1 MQKTI
6 LETCLDFTTLTEALA
21 YWSAHSPDATAL
33 SFREGD
39 SATTLT
45 YSALQS
51 RALAVAGEITQKCM
65 PGDRVVLGYEQGI
78 DYVAGFLGC
87 VYAGVVAV
95 TSAPPTELRRSERL
109 IRLLD
114 DSGARAI
121 LSNGAAKAAFEAVQ
135 ARVTLIDTDH
145 IAAPALTQPV
155 TPEAEQL
162 MFLQYTSG
170 STSAPKGVMLTHG
183 SIGANLRAI
192 LADTQPDEGS
202 IYMSWLPLYHDMGLI
217 FMTLAPLFAG
227 RPVHLMSPAEFL
239 RFPERWLQAISDL
252 GATITAAPN
261 FAYRLCCDR
270 VQGRKAEA
278 LNLSSMRR
286 FINGSEPIRVEDM
299 ELFLDTFAA
308 SGLCP
313 EAMTGGYGMAELGV
327 YACLGPAFVTDT
339 YFDAQLLADEARAV
353 ALPSA
358 AQGTC
363 PPARAVRRLAACG
376 APNAAHFDL
385 RIVDP
390 ETGTEQAEGASGEIW
405 IAGPS
410 VGRGYWRNPQAT
422 AETFGAALAPVPDG
436 FGQNGYLRTGDIGFM
451 HDGQLFIC
459 GRSKE
464 MMILRGRNLFPADIC
479 EAVELVGPA
488 MRGRRAAAFT
498 VPGEPD
504 EELVIVCAARAANPD
519 AAGTVIRQIIA
530 AVSREIGVVPVDIVI
545 VSNRALSRTTSGKV
559 QHAALRKAYLEGGL
573 EAEFSLL
580 RGSSVSSQL
589 ETALAAA
596 QSAPAPAPDWMVQRI
611 CAYAAAVAGRPL
623 DHADCDLFEL
633 GLDSLRGMRLIER
646 IETGLLRRPSALT
659 LADLSELRTPR
670 RIADALG
677 ALATGNARYKELV
690 L

>member
-1 MQKTI
+1 MHKTI
-6 LETCLDFTTLTEALA
+6 LETCLEFGTLTEALA
-21 YWSAHSPDATAL
+21 HWSAQTPGATAL
-33 SFREGD
+33 SFLEGD
-39 SATTLT
+39 DATTLD
-45 YSALQS
+45 YGALQDQ
-51 RALAVAGEITQKCM
+51 ALAVAGAILQICA

-87 VYAGVVAV
+87 VYSGVVAV

-109 IRLLD
+109 IRLLE

-121 LSNGAAKAAFEAVQ
+121 LTNGVARAAFEPVCD
-135 ARVTLIDTDH
+135 RVALLDTDR
-145 IAAPALTQPV
+145 ITAPALAQPV
-155 TPEAEQL
+155 TPEAGQL

-183 SIGANLRAI
+183 CIAANLRAI
-192 LADTQPDEGS
+192 AADTRPDEDS
-202 IYMSWLPLYHDMGLI
+202 VYVSWLPLYHDMGLI

-227 RPVHLMSPAEFL
+227 RPVHLMAPAEFL

-252 GATITAAPN
+252 RGTITAAPN
-261 FAYRLCCDR
+261 FAYRLCCER
-270 VQGRKAEA
+270 VRGRKAA
-278 LNLSSMRR
+278 SLDLSCMRR

-299 ELFLDTFAA
+299 DLFLESFAET
-308 SGLCP
+308 GLRRQ
-313 EAMTGGYGMAELGV
+313 ALTGGYGMAELGV

-339 YFDAQLLADEARAV
+339 HFDAQALADTACAV
-353 ALPSA
+353 AVQPGPE
-358 AQGTC
+358 GTEA
-363 PPARAVRRLAACG
+363 PALRRLAACG
-376 APNAAHFDL
+376 APNPDHFDL

-390 ETGTEQAEGASGEIW
+390 DSGTERPPGGAGEIW

-410 VGRGYWRNPQAT
+410 VGKGYWKNPEAT
-422 AETFGAALAPVPDG
+422 EETFGAALEPVPAG
-436 FGQNGYLRTGDIGFM
+436 FGRDGYLRTGDIGFV

-479 EAVELVGPA
+479 ETVELVGPA

-498 VPGEPD
+498 VPGDPD
-504 EELVIVCAARAANPD
+504 EELVIVCAARTANAD
-519 AAGTVIRQIIA
+519 AATTVIRQIMS
-530 AVSREIGVVPVDIVI
+530 AVSREIGVVPRDIVI
-545 VSNRALSRTTSGKV
+545 VPNRALSRTTSGKV
-559 QHAALRKAYLEGGL
+559 QHAALRKAYLDGRI

-580 RGSSVSSQL
+580 HGAHPVQDPVP
-589 ETALAAA
+589 AAEA
-596 QSAPAPAPDWMVQRI
+596 AGPAPAPDWMVQKIR
-611 CAYAAAVAGRPL
+611 AYAAEVVGQPL
-623 DHADCDLFEL
+623 DHADSDLFEL

-646 IETGLLRRPSALT
+646 IEAGLLRRPCRLT

-677 ALATGNARYKELV
+677 AHGTRNARYKELV